1 MSTSTTTPK
10 SILPSLTRPDPLDLD
25 VDLDDDKPLS
35 RAYKRVH
42 GPSSCAACGQPCDFE
57 FPTGRCTG
65 PEGDDVWDQYVGVA
79 GNVYFCS
86 DEHREMW
93 LEDLY
98 LK

>member
-1 MSTSTTTPK
+1 MSSSTSAPK
-10 SILPSLTRPDPLDLD
+10 SYSTTNDLVWDLDLD
-25 VDLDDDKPLS
+25 EPNPKPLS

-42 GPSSCAACGQPCDFE
+42 GPSSCAACGKACDFE
-57 FPTGRCTG
+57 FPTGRCNG
-65 PEGDDVWDQYVGVA
+65 PEGDDIWDHYVGVE

-86 DEHREMW
+86 DDHREMW